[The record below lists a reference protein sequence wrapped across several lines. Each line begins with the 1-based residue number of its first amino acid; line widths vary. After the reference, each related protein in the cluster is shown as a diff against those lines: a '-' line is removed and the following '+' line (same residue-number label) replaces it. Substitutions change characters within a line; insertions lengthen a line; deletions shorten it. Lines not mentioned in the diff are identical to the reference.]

1 MVSPALTEQQIEL
14 EKRAIA
20 YGRERLLDSTR
31 RLEDKSYASASVY
44 GTASIQ
50 AALLDV
56 AAVIEDTLQRIHK
69 GHNGKDFATIHQFLA
84 EIEPQAAAAIAL
96 KLTFDKV
103 FSPKDKANEIANVI
117 TAIGQALEQEAQL
130 RWYESQDRDL
140 YDRIKRQ
147 YWHSSCGTQQK
158 VTIARTM
165 MNRHEYHWDSWGS
178 VVRAKLGAWLL
189 DCVMKATGW
198 FDKHLVSQGKKQ
210 RLTLI
215 VPSLLFAIT
224 KEELMKDAL
233 MFAPMAWPML
243 VPPRDWS
250 PIQPGGYLLN
260 EVMKGHEMVRRGDGG
275 LIQGNT
281 PLLFLNK
288 LQKTAYTLNEF
299 IVEVAEELME
309 RQYKV
314 GKFIPIIELPL
325 PNKPWDI
332 ADNEEARHEYRRQAA
347 EAMNHNAAAFK
358 RSCRT
363 RMTMETV
370 KIFKEKDKFF
380 LPWSYDT
387 RGRVYPIP
395 AFLTPQDTDFGKS
408 LLKFAEPAFMTEEAE
423 GWLAFSVATTYGNGL
438 DKATMQE
445 RQDWV
450 AANHE
455 LISRVATNPLV
466 NLSEWEV
473 ADEPWQFLAACEE
486 YHACVIECYRSWT
499 SLCVAVDAT
508 CSGLQILAGLARD
521 RSTAKL
527 VNVFPSNQ
535 PQDAYKVVAEH
546 AKPKLPSH
554 LAALLDRKV
563 TKRTVMTI
571 PYNATRHS
579 SRAYIRE
586 ALKEKDAEFTPDE
599 LTLIVNAVREAMYEV
614 APGPMRVMDWI
625 KKEVGAAFKRGADH
639 LTWQTPSGFIVKQ
652 NRRKRDVTTIKLQI
666 LGRCEVNLT
675 TGFDGP
681 DVNGH
686 KSSTAPNLIHSLD
699 ASILHRAFLKF
710 DAPFTVIHDSV
721 LCRATD
727 MGVLNRVVRETYCEI
742 FSESNP
748 LVDFAEAIGAETE
761 PPIIGDLDLESVLES
776 TYFFC

>member
-1 MVSPALTEQQIEL
+1 MTTPALTEQQIEL

-20 YGRERLLDSTR
+20 YGRERLLDNTR
-31 RLEDKSYASASVY
+31 KLEERSYASASVY

-56 AAVIEDTLQRIHK
+56 AGVIEDTLLRIHK
-69 GHNGKDFATIHQFLA
+69 GHNGRDFMVIHQYLE
-84 EIEPQAAAAIAL
+84 EIEPEAAAAIAL

-103 FSPKDKANEIANVI
+103 FSCKDRANEVANVI
-117 TAIGQALEQEAQL
+117 TAIGLALEQEAQL
-130 RWYESQDRDL
+130 RWYERQDPEL
-140 YDRIKRQ
+140 YDRIKRN

-158 VTIARTM
+158 ATIARTM
-165 MNRHEYHWDSWGS
+165 MNRHDYHWDRWST

-198 FDKHLVSQGKKQ
+198 FDRVTVKRHNGTPTLV
-210 RLTLI
+210 
-215 VPSLLFAIT
+215 VPSLLFAMT
-224 KEELMKDAL
+224 KEELMRDAL

-250 PIQPGGYLLN
+250 PIQAGGYLLN
-260 EVMKGHEMVRRGDGG
+260 EVMHGHEMVRRGDPT

-281 PLLFLNK
+281 PLLFLNR
-288 LQKTAYTLNEF
+288 LQRVGYALNDF
-299 IVEVAEELME
+299 VVDVAETLME
-309 RQYKV
+309 RRVSV
-314 GKFIPIIELPL
+314 GKFLPIIELPL

-332 ADNEEARHEYRRQAA
+332 ADNDEARHEYRRQAA
-347 EAMNHNAAAFK
+347 EVMNRNAASFK

-370 KIFKEKDKFF
+370 RIFKGKDKFF
-380 LPWSYDT
+380 LPWSFDY
-387 RGRVYPIP
+387 RGRTYPIP

-408 LLKFAEPAFMTEEAE
+408 LLKFAEPAFMTDVAE
-423 GWLAFSVATTYGNGL
+423 GYLAFQVATTYGL

-450 AANHE
+450 AANHD
-455 LISRVATNPLV
+455 LISRVASDPLGQ
-466 NLSEWEV
+466 LSEWEG
-473 ADEPWQFLAACEE
+473 ASEPWQFLAACEE
-486 YHACVIECYRSWT
+486 FHACVIECSRSWT
-499 SLCVAVDAT
+499 NLPIAIDAT

-521 RSTAKL
+521 RSTAQL
-527 VNVFPSNQ
+527 VNVLPGEQ
-535 PQDAYKVVAEH
+535 PMDAYKVVAET

-554 LAALLDRKV
+554 LAELLDRKV

-571 PYNATRHS
+571 PYNATKHS
-579 SRAYIRE
+579 NRAYIRE
-586 ALKEKDAEFTPDE
+586 ALKEKGAEFTPDE
-599 LTLIVNAVREAMYEV
+599 LTLIVNAVRDAMYEV
-614 APGPMRVMDWI
+614 VPGPMRVMDWI
-625 KKEVGAAFKRGADH
+625 KQEVGAAFKRGADS
-639 LTWQTPSGFIVKQ
+639 LQWETPTGFVVKQ
-652 NRRKRDVTTIKLQI
+652 NRRKYKDRRVELEILGMCKIKLRDQP
-666 LGRCEVNLT
+666 E
-675 TGFDGP
+675 GP
-681 DVNGH
+681 DINGH

-727 MGVLNRVVRETYCEI
+727 MGTLNRVVRETYYEI

-748 LVDFAEAIGAETE
+748 LLDFAEAIGAETE
-761 PPIIGDLDLESVLES
+761 PPIIGDLDLDSVLDS

>member
-1 MVSPALTEQQIEL
+1 
-14 EKRAIA
+14 
-20 YGRERLLDSTR
+20 
-31 RLEDKSYASASVY
+31 
-44 GTASIQ
+44 
-50 AALLDV
+50 
-56 AAVIEDTLQRIHK
+56 
-69 GHNGKDFATIHQFLA
+69 
-84 EIEPQAAAAIAL
+84 
-96 KLTFDKV
+96 
-103 FSPKDKANEIANVI
+103 
-117 TAIGQALEQEAQL
+117 
-130 RWYESQDRDL
+130 
-140 YDRIKRQ
+140 
-147 YWHSSCGTQQK
+147 
-158 VTIARTM
+158 
-165 MNRHEYHWDSWGS
+165 
-178 VVRAKLGAWLL
+178 
-189 DCVMKATGW
+189 
-198 FDKHLVSQGKKQ
+198 
-210 RLTLI
+210 
-215 VPSLLFAIT
+215 
-224 KEELMKDAL
+224 
-233 MFAPMAWPML
+233 ML

-250 PIQPGGYLLN
+250 PIKAGGYLLN
-260 EVMKGHEMVRRGDGG
+260 EVMHGHEMVRRGDPT

-299 IVEVAEELME
+299 IVGVAEELME

-380 LPWSYDT
+380 LPWSFDY
-387 RGRVYPIP
+387 RGRTYPIP

-423 GWLAFSVATTYGNGL
+423 EWLAFQVATTYGL

-450 AANHE
+450 AANHD
-455 LISRVATNPLV
+455 LISRVATDALS
-466 NLSEWEV
+466 NLSDWEV

-486 YHACVIECYRSWT
+486 YHACVIECSRSWT
-499 SLCVAVDAT
+499 NLPVAVDAT

-527 VNVFPSNQ
+527 VNVFPSEQ
-535 PQDAYKVVAEH
+535 PQDAYKVVAEQ

-571 PYNATRHS
+571 PYNATQHS
-579 SRAYIRE
+579 NRAYIRE
-586 ALKEKDAEFTPDE
+586 ALQEKGAEFTPDE

-614 APGPMRVMDWI
+614 VPGPMQVMDWI
-625 KKEVGAAFKRGADH
+625 KKEVGTAFKRGADH
-639 LTWQTPSGFIVKQ
+639 LVWQTPSGFLVKQ
-652 NRRKRDVTTIKLQI
+652 NRRKYKFKRVELEILGMAKIKL
-666 LGRCEVNLT
+666 VD
-675 TGFDGP
+675 FPKGP
-681 DVNGH
+681 DVLGH

>member
-44 GTASIQ
+44 GAASIQ
-50 AALLDV
+50 AALADV
-56 AAVIEDTLQRIHK
+56 AAVIQNTLKRIHEGK
-69 GHNGKDFATIHQFLA
+69 NGVDFATIHQFLA
-84 EIEPQAAAAIAL
+84 EIEPEAAAAIAL

-103 FSPKDKANEIANVI
+103 FSPKDKSNEIANVI

-130 RWYESQDRDL
+130 RWYEAQDRGL

-158 VTIARTM
+158 ATIARTM
-165 MNRHEYHWDSWGS
+165 MNRHEYHWDSWGP
-178 VVRAKLGAWLL
+178 VPRAKLGAWLL

-198 FDKHLVSQGKKQ
+198 FERITVKRHNGTP
-210 RLTLI
+210 TLI
-215 VPSLLFAIT
+215 VPSLLFAMT

-260 EVMKGHEMVRRGDGG
+260 EVMRGHEMVRRGDNG

-299 IVEVAEELME
+299 IVGVAEELME

-370 KIFKEKDKFF
+370 KIFKEKDKFY
-380 LPWSYDT
+380 LPWSYCY
-387 RGRVYPIP
+387 RGRTYPIP

-423 GWLAFSVATTYGNGL
+423 GWLAFQVATTYGL

-455 LISRVATNPLV
+455 LISRVANAPLV
-466 NLSEWEV
+466 HIADWEA

-486 YHACVIECYRSWT
+486 YNACVIECSRSWT

-527 VNVFPSNQ
+527 VNVFPSEQ
-535 PQDAYKVVAEH
+535 PQDAYKVVAEQ

-571 PYNATRHS
+571 PYNATQHS
-579 SRAYIRE
+579 NRAYIRE

-614 APGPMRVMDWI
+614 VPGSMQVMDWI

-652 NRRKRDVTTIKLQI
+652 NRRKRNTRTVLLQI
-666 LGRCEVNLT
+666 LGRCEINLT
-675 TGFDGP
+675 TGFEGP

>member
-1 MVSPALTEQQIEL
+1 MVSPALTEQEIEL
-14 EKRAIA
+14 EKRAIHI
-20 YGRERLLDSTR
+20 GEERLLNDTR
-31 RLEDKSYASASVY
+31 KLEERSYASASIY
-44 GTASIQ
+44 GNASIQ

-56 AAVIEDTLQRIHK
+56 ARVIEDTLKRIHE
-69 GHNGKDFATIHQFLA
+69 GQNGKDFATIHQYL
-84 EIEPQAAAAIAL
+84 EGIEPEAAAAIAL
-96 KLTFDKV
+96 KLVFDKV
-103 FSPKDKANEIANVI
+103 FSPKDKSNEIANVI
-117 TAIGQALEQEAQL
+117 TAIGHALEQEAQL
-130 RWYESQDRDL
+130 RWYEAQDHEL
-140 YDRIKRQ
+140 YNRIKRQ

-158 VTIARTM
+158 ATVARTM
-165 MNRHEYHWDSWGS
+165 MNRHEYHWDNWGT
-178 VVRAKLGAWLL
+178 VVRAKLGGWLL

-198 FDKHLVSQGKKQ
+198 FDRLLVKRHNGTP
-210 RLTLI
+210 TLI
-215 VPSLLFAIT
+215 VPSLLFAMA

-233 MFAPMAWPML
+233 LFAPMAWPML

-250 PIQPGGYLLN
+250 PIKAGGYLLN
-260 EVMKGHEMVRRGDGG
+260 EVMRGHEMVRRGDNT

-288 LQKTAYTLNEF
+288 LQKTSYTLNSF
-299 IVEVAEELME
+299 VVEVAEELME

-347 EAMNHNAAAFK
+347 EAMNQNAAAFK

-363 RMTMETV
+363 RMTMEAV

-380 LPWSYDT
+380 LPWSFDY
-387 RGRVYPIP
+387 RGRTYPIP

-408 LLKFAEPAFMTEEAE
+408 LLKFAEPAFMTEEAK
-423 GWLAFSVATTYGNGL
+423 GWLAFQVATTYGL
-438 DKATMQE
+438 DKATMKE
-445 RQDWV
+445 RQEWV
-450 AANHE
+450 DANHD
-455 LISRVATNPLV
+455 LISRVATAPLV
-466 NLSEWEV
+466 HLSEWEA

-486 YHACVIECYRSWT
+486 YNACVIECSRSWT
-499 SLCVAVDAT
+499 SSCVAVDAT
-508 CSGLQILAGLARD
+508 CSGLQILAGLTRD

-527 VNVFPSNQ
+527 VNVFPSEQ
-535 PQDAYKVVAEH
+535 PQDAYRTVAEA
-546 AKPKLPSH
+546 AKPKLPEH

-563 TKRTVMTI
+563 TKRTVMCT
-571 PYNATRHS
+571 PYNATQHS
-579 SRAYIRE
+579 NRAYIRE
-586 ALKEKDAEFTPDE
+586 ALKEKGAEFTPDE

-614 APGPMRVMDWI
+614 VPGPMQVMDWI
-625 KKEVGAAFKRGADH
+625 KKEVSAAFKRGADH

-652 NRRKRDVTTIKLQI
+652 NRRKLESKRVNLQI
-666 LGRCEVNLT
+666 LGRCSVKLG
-675 TGFDGP
+675 TGFKGP

-727 MGVLNRVVRETYCEI
+727 MGILNRVVRETYCEI

-748 LVDFAEAIGAETE
+748 LMDFAEAIGAETE

>member
-1 MVSPALTEQQIEL
+1 MTTPALIEEELAL
-14 EKRAIA
+14 EKRACA

-31 RLEDKSYASASVY
+31 KLEERSYASASIY

-56 AAVIEDTLQRIHK
+56 AAVVKDTLKRIHE
-69 GHNGKDFATIHQFLA
+69 GHNGKDFITIHQYLE
-84 EIEPQAAAAIAL
+84 EIEPEAAAAIAL
-96 KLTFDKV
+96 KLVFDKV
-103 FSPKDKANEIANVI
+103 FSPKDRSNEIANVI
-117 TAIGQALEQEAQL
+117 TSIGQALEQEAQL
-130 RWYESQDRDL
+130 RWYEAQDRDL
-140 YDRIKRQ
+140 YDRIKRN

-158 VTIARTM
+158 TTIARTM
-165 MNRHEYHWDSWGS
+165 MNRHDYHWDNWGS

-198 FDKHLVSQGKKQ
+198 FERVTVKRHNGTP
-210 RLTLI
+210 TLI
-215 VPSLLFAIT
+215 VPSLLFAMT

-250 PIQPGGYLLN
+250 SIKAGGYLLN
-260 EVMKGHEMVRRGDGG
+260 EVMKGHEMVRRGDGA
-275 LIQGNT
+275 LIQGST

-299 IVEVAEELME
+299 IVGVAEVLME

-347 EAMNHNAAAFK
+347 EAMNQNAAAFK

-380 LPWSYDT
+380 LPWSFDY
-387 RGRVYPIP
+387 RGRTYPIP

-423 GWLAFSVATTYGNGL
+423 GWLAFQVATTYGL

-455 LISRVATNPLV
+455 LISRVATDALS
-466 NLSEWEV
+466 NLSDWEG

-486 YHACVIECYRSWT
+486 FHACVIECSRSWT
-499 SLCVAVDAT
+499 SLPVAVDAT

-527 VNVFPSNQ
+527 VNVFPSDQ
-535 PQDAYKVVAEH
+535 PQDAYKVVAEK

-571 PYNATRHS
+571 PYNATQHS
-579 SRAYIRE
+579 NRAYIRE

-614 APGPMRVMDWI
+614 VPGPMQVMDWI

-639 LTWQTPSGFIVKQ
+639 LTWQTPSNFIVKQ
-652 NRRKRDVTTIKLQI
+652 NRRKCKVSRIKLQV
-666 LGRCEVNLT
+666 LGRCDVRLAT
-675 TGFDGP
+675 DFDGP

-727 MGVLNRVVRETYCEI
+727 MGTLNRVVRETYCEI

-748 LVDFAEAIGAETE
+748 LVDFAKAIGAETE

>member
-1 MVSPALTEQQIEL
+1 MVSPALTEQEIEL
-14 EKRAIA
+14 EKRGIHI
-20 YGRERLLDSTR
+20 GRERLLENTR
-31 RLEDKSYASASVY
+31 KLEERSYASASVY
-44 GTASIQ
+44 GAASIQ
-50 AALLDV
+50 AALVDV
-56 AAVIEDTLQRIHK
+56 AAAIQDTLERIHK
-69 GHNGKDFATIHQFLA
+69 GHNGKDFTTIHQYLQ
-84 EIEPQAAAAIAL
+84 EIEPEAAAAIAL
-96 KLTFDKV
+96 KLTFDHV

-117 TAIGQALEQEAQL
+117 TAIGKALEQEAQL
-130 RWYESQDRDL
+130 RWYEAQDKDL

-158 VTIARTM
+158 ATIARTM
-165 MNRHEYHWDSWGS
+165 MNRHEYHWDNWG
-178 VVRAKLGAWLL
+178 VINRAKLGGWLL

-198 FDKHLVSQGKKQ
+198 FERHMVSNGKTQRMTLV
-210 RLTLI
+210 
-215 VPSLLFAIT
+215 VPSLLFAML

-233 MFAPMAWPML
+233 LFAPMAWPML

-250 PIQPGGYLLN
+250 PIKAGGYLLN
-260 EVMKGHEMVRRGDGG
+260 EVMHGHEMVRRGDPT

-299 IVEVAEELME
+299 IVGVAEELME

-380 LPWSYDT
+380 LPWSFDY
-387 RGRVYPIP
+387 RGRTYPIP
-395 AFLTPQDTDFGKS
+395 AFLTPQDTDFGKA

-423 GWLAFSVATTYGNGL
+423 GWLAFQVGTTYGL

-445 RQDWV
+445 RQNWV
-450 AANHE
+450 KANRD
-455 LISRVATNPLV
+455 LISRVATAPLV
-466 NLSEWEV
+466 HLGEWEA

-486 YHACVIECYRSWT
+486 YNACVIECSRSWT
-499 SLCVAVDAT
+499 NLPVAVDAT

-521 RSTAKL
+521 KTTAKL
-527 VNVFPSNQ
+527 VNVFPSEH

-571 PYNATRHS
+571 PYNATQHS
-579 SRAYIRE
+579 NRAYIRE
-586 ALKEKDAEFTPDE
+586 ALKEKGAEFTPDE
-599 LTLIVNAVREAMYEV
+599 LTLIVDAVRKAMYEV
-614 APGPMRVMDWI
+614 VPGPMRVMDWI

-639 LTWQTPSGFIVKQ
+639 LTWQTPSGFVVKQ
-652 NRRKRDVTTIKLQI
+652 NRRKYKHKRVELEILGTCKIKLQDHP
-666 LGRCEVNLT
+666 E
-675 TGFDGP
+675 GP
-681 DVNGH
+681 DVLGH

-699 ASILHRAFLKF
+699 ASILHQAFLKF

>member
-1 MVSPALTEQQIEL
+1 MSTPALIEEELLL
-14 EKRAIA
+14 EKRACA
-20 YGRERLLDSTR
+20 YGRERLLENTR
-31 RLEDKSYASASVY
+31 KLEERSYASASVY
-44 GTASIQ
+44 GAASIQ
-50 AALLDV
+50 AALVDV
-56 AAVIEDTLQRIHK
+56 AATIQDTLERIHK
-69 GHNGKDFATIHQFLA
+69 GHNGKDFITIHQYLA
-84 EIEPQAAAAIAL
+84 EIEPEAAAAIAL
-96 KLTFDKV
+96 KLTFDHV
-103 FSPKDKANEIANVI
+103 FSPKDRANEIANVI
-117 TAIGQALEQEAQL
+117 TAIGRALEQEAQL
-130 RWYESQDRDL
+130 RWYEAQDRDL
-140 YDRIKRQ
+140 YERIKRN

-158 VTIARTM
+158 ATIARTL
-165 MNRHEYHWDSWGS
+165 MNRHDYHWDTWGS

-189 DCVMKATGW
+189 ECVMKATGW
-198 FDKHLVSQGKKQ
+198 FERVTVKRHNGTPILV
-210 RLTLI
+210 
-215 VPSLLFAIT
+215 VPSLLFAMT

-250 PIQPGGYLLN
+250 PIKAGGYLLN
-260 EVMKGHEMVRRGDGG
+260 EVMNGHEMVRRGDPT

-299 IVEVAEELME
+299 IVGVAEALME

-370 KIFKEKDKFF
+370 KLFKEKDKFF
-380 LPWSYDT
+380 LPWSFDY
-387 RGRVYPIP
+387 RGRTYPIP

-423 GWLAFSVATTYGNGL
+423 EWLAFQVATTYGL

-450 AANHE
+450 AANHD
-455 LISRVATNPLV
+455 LISRVAIDALS
-466 NLSEWEV
+466 NLSDWEV

-486 YHACVIECYRSWT
+486 YHACVIECSRSWT
-499 SLCVAVDAT
+499 NLPVAVDAT

-527 VNVFPSNQ
+527 VNVFPSEQ

-571 PYNATRHS
+571 PYNATQHS
-579 SRAYIRE
+579 NRAYIRE
-586 ALKEKDAEFTPDE
+586 ALQEKGAEFTPDE
-599 LTLIVNAVREAMYEV
+599 LTQIVSAVREAMYEV
-614 APGPMRVMDWI
+614 VPGPMQVMDWI
-625 KKEVGAAFKRGADH
+625 KKEVGTAFKRGADH
-639 LTWQTPSGFIVKQ
+639 LVWQTPSGFLVKQ
-652 NRRKRDVTTIKLQI
+652 NRRKYKFKRVELEILGMAKIKL
-666 LGRCEVNLT
+666 V
-675 TGFDGP
+675 DYPKGP
-681 DVNGH
+681 DVLGH